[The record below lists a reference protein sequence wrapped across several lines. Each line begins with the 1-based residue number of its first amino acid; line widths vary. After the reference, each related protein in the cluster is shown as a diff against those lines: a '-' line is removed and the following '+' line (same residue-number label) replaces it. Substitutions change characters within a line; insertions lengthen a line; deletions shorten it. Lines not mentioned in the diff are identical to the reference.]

1 MLNTYS
7 GKTVEEIKNEV
18 VTDLYLTGR
27 YNQMYFGRTSSL
39 KINPLKIYI
48 QRFLRINGILSD
60 DNEYCEECYQTLF
73 YYLSRKPPE
82 WFLKVLEESPNGT
95 KLIATACFIIKTQ
108 CFAIKDNP
116 RSSGLIFNML
126 NNSSYMNIQISTSEK
141 FSDSD
146 DANGDG
152 IIIYD
157 EHEPEEFELLY
168 DIPIEDILKELP
180 EHEQSMFY
188 NIADKKGK
196 RGKPSKKV
204 TEQKLELYKNLTD
217 IKENINSD
225 IRKSTK
231 TISSEN
237 KKYKSEA
244 EIKQEYKTN
253 YNER

>member
-1 MLNTYS
+1 MLHTYS

-27 YNQMYFGRTSSL
+27 YNKMYFGRTSKLKVNPLKNYIERFL
-39 KINPLKIYI
+39 KIN
-48 QRFLRINGILSD
+48 GVLSD
-60 DNEYCEECYQTLF
+60 SNEYCQECYQTLF
-73 YYLSRKPPE
+73 YYLSRKPPQ
-82 WFLKVLEESPNGT
+82 WFIDVLTISPNGA

-126 NNSSYMNIQISTSEK
+126 NNSSYMNVQISTSEK
-141 FSDSD
+141 YSDTD
-146 DANGDG
+146 EQGDG

-157 EHEPEEFELLY
+157 EHEPEEFEQLY
-168 DIPIEDILKELP
+168 SLNIEDILKELP
-180 EHEQSMFY
+180 EHEQNMFY

-204 TEQKLELYKNLTD
+204 TEQKVELYKNLTD

-231 TISSEN
+231 TISADN
-237 KKYKSEA
+237 KKFKSEA